1 MATQIIIK
9 NQTANDVELED
20 LGITISGNET
30 VDLTEVFTKD
40 EILTSDDLKTYV
52 GNGTFIVND
61 GTTDLDVTHGL
72 MHVRFETEY
81 EDLMD
86 DEGSGTPVSDLSVL
100 QIRLTNDYN
109 FNENFT
115 SIPFDTSDIQ
125 NNTTVLEWVSGDSTK
140 IQIKE
145 DGYYRISYGVYP
157 NVDVDQDIYTQII
170 DNNSNVLPG
179 SEVDELQDQ
188 DNYESM
194 GASFIYHAT
203 ESGWIEVQV
212 KSTTTSGTRIIPEAY
227 ISINKLNA
235 VKGDPGQPGS
245 GSTINVSDNTSPSY
259 SNVGTID
266 FINGVVVQ
274 DSSDPSIV
282 HVTIGGKETACLQAR
297 ITSDFTLPTSFTD
310 VSFDTTD
317 VESQPTILLHNTS
330 IRDRFQIKQT
340 GLYLIEVDSIYEMT
354 HSNFTNV
361 YTRLRINDST
371 IIPGSEKHG
380 YFYIDERQDINTSV
394 LVYLYDDDYV
404 TFQTYGDDD
413 GIMQTNSLIRIC
425 KADAMRGEQ
434 GPPGA
439 SGGDDLSVL
448 QARRVN
454 GITPSSTS
462 NWQDV
467 DFEEI
472 DIENNTTYL
481 QHDSTNDDRFLI
493 HTPGTYQITYT
504 GNNSDGIIEGRIRK
518 NDNLVIPGTYQQV
531 EPSSNDT
538 ELISSICVVELESDD
553 FITFQIRGA
562 SASNLD
568 DVVLTIVKLEGAM
581 GPQGDPGGTDVDIL
595 EDNSTVATDIN
606 EINFTGNVD
615 VTNNSGGKVTVNVTG
630 GSGSAI
636 SNICQIYDSSGGK
649 DINKNTPVTIDF
661 DAESFKDS
669 FYLHSNTVNESR
681 VSVTTKGLYKISY
694 NISYDSTNR
703 DHKNIK
709 CFVRK
714 NGTLD
719 IIPSVSYSYVQDDKN
734 DKGTNTASLITLLNV
749 NDYIEVYAMQAGDK
763 KDHTA
768 LIANES
774 WMIVELIREEV

>member
-1 MATQIIIK
+1 
-9 NQTANDVELED
+9 
-20 LGITISGNET
+20 
-30 VDLTEVFTKD
+30 
-40 EILTSDDLKTYV
+40 
-52 GNGTFIVND
+52 
-61 GTTDLDVTHGL
+61 
-72 MHVRFETEY
+72 
-81 EDLMD
+81 
-86 DEGSGTPVSDLSVL
+86 
-100 QIRLTNDYN
+100 
-109 FNENFT
+109 
-115 SIPFDTSDIQ
+115 
-125 NNTTVLEWVSGDSTK
+125 
-140 IQIKE
+140 
-145 DGYYRISYGVYP
+145 
-157 NVDVDQDIYTQII
+157 
-170 DNNSNVLPG
+170 
-179 SEVDELQDQ
+179 
-188 DNYESM
+188 M
-194 GASFIYHAT
+194 GANFIYHAT
-203 ESGWIEVQV
+203 SSGWIEVQA
-212 KSTTTSGTRIIPEAY
+212 KSTATSGTRIIPEAF
-227 ISINKLNA
+227 ININKLNA
-235 VKGDPGQPGS
+235 VKGDPGQPGT
-245 GSTINVSDNTSPSY
+245 GSTINVSNDTSPLY

-282 HVTIGGKETACLQAR
+282 HVTIGGLETACLQAR
-297 ITSDFTLPTSFTD
+297 ITSDFTLSNSFTD
-310 VSFDTTD
+310 VPFDTTD
-317 VESQPTILLHNTS
+317 VESQPTVLLHNAS
-330 IRDRFQIKQT
+330 IKDRFQIKQT

-606 EINFTGNVD
+606 EINFTGNVS
-615 VTNNSGGKVTVNVTG
+615 VTNNGSGKVTVDVPSG
-630 GSGSAI
+630 GSNGFTP
-636 SNICQIYDSSGGK
+636 NVCQVYDSSGGK
-649 DINKNTPVTIDF
+649 DLNNTTATNVPF
-661 DAESFKDS
+661 DAETIKDS
-669 FYLHSNTVNESR
+669 FYVHSNTTNPSR
-681 VSVTTKGLYKISY
+681 IRVTTKGIYKVSY
-694 NISYDSTNR
+694 NISVDGTNNSR
-703 DHKNIK
+703 RTIK
-709 CFVRK
+709 CFARK
-714 NGTLD
+714 NGLTD
-719 IIPSVSYSYVQDDKN
+719 IVPSISYGYLRNTTDDKLTCSAN
-734 DKGTNTASLITLLNV
+734 FIVSLNT
-749 NDYIEVYAMQAGDK
+749 NDYIEIYAMREGS
-763 KDHTA
+763 TGTSPT
-768 LIANES
+768 IANAS
-774 WMIVELIREEV
+774 WMLFELIREEA